1 MSTSHA
7 PQDPTP
13 PLTAPVL
20 AGPGLA
26 ALRGPAV
33 EQLLRLRAQRRLSRG
48 HVRLAGECLGVSE
61 RTVWRWL
68 AQAEAGPAT
77 APTEG
82 TRPGD
87 RFEVTADIRVLLAYW
102 RGNAS
107 AVHRQLAARARQT
120 TGQPSTHLPGG
131 APADAVPVLDPL
143 PSLST
148 FLRAVR
154 RDLTAGER
162 AALARGPEAARAHDV
177 FVRRPRL
184 WRNHTWETDHVQAPL
199 LVDADGDLVR
209 PWVTW
214 FIDTATTTITGT
226 AVTPGYPS
234 RASILAALRAAVLRT
249 APYGPAGGVPE
260 HVRVDRGKDFLSK
273 TVLGALGALGTRV
286 EDLPAYSPHLKGTVE
301 NLNRCADR
309 MLFAALPGYTLTPTP
324 RRTRKKADQDAPPL
338 HLAFE
343 EFTTE
348 VLDWARWWNTEHR
361 PASLAGRTPIEA
373 WNADPTPLSEVAES
387 ALWGLMLEDDGRVRK
402 LTSHG
407 VRWRGRNYIAAWM
420 AGQAGRSI
428 RIRHMPHHNHEIE
441 VCDPAGRH
449 LGTAHLSDAATPEQL
464 DALRRTRTTRA
475 RRLRDDAK
483 KAEALRRQRYAP
495 ATSPTAPQRLG
506 AVTAAEADQELDA
519 AAHSDMA
526 TLALPDLIPPAPP
539 PADWNTPASLR
550 PSIAQHPRNG
560 ETKR

>member
-1 MSTSHA
+1 M
-7 PQDPTP
+7 
-13 PLTAPVL
+13 
-20 AGPGLA
+20 
-26 ALRGPAV
+26 
-33 EQLLRLRAQRRLSRG
+33 LRLRAQRRLSRG

-68 AQAEAGPAT
+68 ALAEDDPGT
-77 APTEG
+77 APAPG
-82 TRPGD
+82 TRAGD

-107 AVHRQLAARARQT
+107 AVHRQLAARARQAT
-120 TGQPSTHLPGG
+120 VQLSTPLPGG
-131 APADAVPVLDPL
+131 APVDVVPVLDPL

-162 AALARGPEAARAHDV
+162 AALAHGPEAARAHDV
-177 FVRRPRL
+177 FARRPRPC
-184 WRNHTWETDHVQAPL
+184 RNHTWETDHVQAPL
-199 LVDADGDLVR
+199 LVDADGDRVR

-214 FIDTATTTITGT
+214 FIDTATKTITGT

-249 APYGPAGGVPE
+249 TPYGPAGGVPE

-301 NLNRCADR
+301 NLNRCVDR
-309 MLFAALPGYTLTPTP
+309 MLFAALPGYTLTPRP
-324 RRTRKKADQDAPPL
+324 RHTKRKSNQDAA
-338 HLAFE
+338 HLQLTFE

-361 PASLAGRTPIEA
+361 PALLEGRTPIEA
-373 WNADPTPLSEVAES
+373 WNADPTPLSDVAES

-407 VRWRGRNYIAAWM
+407 VRWRGRDYIGAWM
-420 AGQAGRSI
+420 AGHAGRSV
-428 RIRHMPHHNHEIE
+428 RIRHMPHHDHEIE
-441 VCDPAGRH
+441 VCDSAGRH
-449 LGTAHLSDAATPEQL
+449 LGTAHLADAATPEQL

-475 RRLRDDAK
+475 RRLRDEAK

-495 ATSPTAPQRLG
+495 ATTPTTPQRLG

-519 AAHSDMA
+519 ATHSDMA

-539 PADWNTPASLR
+539 PADWNTPASLL
-550 PSIAQHPRNG
+550 PSIAQYPRTG
-560 ETKR
+560 EKKR